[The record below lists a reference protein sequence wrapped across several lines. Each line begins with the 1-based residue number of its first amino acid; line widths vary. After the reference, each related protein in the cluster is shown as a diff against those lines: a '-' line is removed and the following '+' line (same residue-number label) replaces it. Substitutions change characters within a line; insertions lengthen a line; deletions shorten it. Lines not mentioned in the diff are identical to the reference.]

1 MLLDL
6 PLGPDRTLAF
16 AVIWLGLTA
25 FPGPS
30 VAYCASVSARVG
42 LGAGLYAT
50 LGFALAVACYASLG
64 GMGLIGLVL
73 ALPGAVTALGWLGAA
88 YLAWLAWVHWR
99 LPPRVGGRAPPRP
112 RQGLGFTLRA
122 VGVALTNPKSALSYT
137 LVYPGFLGTGEGA
150 VARLIQLGGMSIVTA
165 LIVYAGYALAA
176 DRLGRLIRTERQALW
191 RNRAFAAVFAAGAVA
206 LGHHVWGM

>member
-6 PLGPDRTLAF
+6 PLGFDRTLAF
-16 AVIWLGLTA
+16 AIIWLGLTT

-30 VAYCASVSARVG
+30 VAYCASVSARFG
-42 LGAGLYAT
+42 FGAGLYAT
-50 LGFALAVACYASLG
+50 LGFALAVACYAALVG
-64 GMGLIGLVL
+64 LGLIGLLL
-73 ALPGAVTALGWLGAA
+73 ALPGAVIVLGWLGAG
-88 YLAWLAWVHWR
+88 YLGWLAWVHWR
-99 LPPRVGGRAPPRP
+99 MVPRVGGRSPPRP

-122 VGVALTNPKSALSYT
+122 LGVAMTNPKSALSYM

-150 VARLIQLGGMSIVTA
+150 VARLTQMGSMSIVIA
-165 LIVYAGYALAA
+165 LIVYSAYAFAA

-206 LGHHVWGM
+206 LGHHVWSL